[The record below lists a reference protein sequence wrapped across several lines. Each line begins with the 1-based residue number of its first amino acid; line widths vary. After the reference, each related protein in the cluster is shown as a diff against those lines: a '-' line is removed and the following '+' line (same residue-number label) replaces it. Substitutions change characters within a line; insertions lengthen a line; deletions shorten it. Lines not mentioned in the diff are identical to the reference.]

1 MVVNP
6 EKTAAGEASE
16 ATPLLQTAAPIVSP
30 QACYQHQ
37 ILLRCFLNLKNTVTK
52 ATGLFKTEYNYEI
65 KSEVD
70 PIARQSM
77 VEERRWSI
85 YISRAVYRFS
95 VWWAQLPADS
105 EVSSREASIVS
116 EKPCARHSGWAWT
129 GDELPPLD
137 VLMVFHALTL
147 HHRSF
152 GEDCFRHKK
161 MALWNEGFPLQLVS
175 QCIDPGS
182 LTYSC
187 PEPCKLRF
195 ESMTKLAWNNLD
207 DAEGV
212 PIECPRCQN
221 RTVVPW
227 STRRRKG
234 LAEELLQYCQS
245 CKYGL
250 GNHVLVVRKLRQDL
264 LLLLRR
270 DLPLPGTCWSVE
282 EKHGTLTP
290 KKAPNEFVKRYL
302 MSMLLEETRPTNLFP
317 NISQTIESL
326 GRTVVKPALPMIHDI
341 FEHYQYVENSS
352 CNLRAAVTRVLES
365 ASAMQD
371 TNLSETDFDTP
382 HMVTQYI
389 AFLRGQGKGFLSWDP
404 DLSEID
410 LTDPTM
416 WVWSTHLLTPRSYSE
431 FFRRVGNGLPVD
443 WQPPHSPKCSL
454 CRTLRPPSFARRF
467 FQGLVSLSAWK
478 EFMEAAA

>member
-1 MVVNP
+1 
-6 EKTAAGEASE
+6 
-16 ATPLLQTAAPIVSP
+16 
-30 QACYQHQ
+30 
-37 ILLRCFLNLKNTVTK
+37 
-52 ATGLFKTEYNYEI
+52 
-65 KSEVD
+65 
-70 PIARQSM
+70 
-77 VEERRWSI
+77 
-85 YISRAVYRFS
+85 
-95 VWWAQLPADS
+95 
-105 EVSSREASIVS
+105 
-116 EKPCARHSGWAWT
+116 
-129 GDELPPLD
+129 
-137 VLMVFHALTL
+137 MVFHALIL

-161 MALWNEGFPLQLVS
+161 MAIWNEGFPLQLVS
-175 QCIDPGS
+175 QCINPDS

-195 ESMTKLAWNNLD
+195 EGMTKLAWDNLD
-207 DAEGV
+207 DPEGV

-234 LAEELLQYCQS
+234 LAEELLQVCQS
-245 CKYGL
+245 CKYVL

-264 LLLLRR
+264 CLLLRR

-282 EKHGTLTP
+282 EQHGTLSP
-290 KKAPNEFVKRYL
+290 KKASNEFVKRYL

-317 NISQTIESL
+317 DITKILESL
-326 GRTVVKPALPMIHDI
+326 GRSVVNQALPMIHDI

-352 CNLRAAVTRVLES
+352 CNLHAAITRVLKS
-365 ASAMQD
+365 ASAAHHI
-371 TNLSETDFDTP
+371 NLSETDIDP
-382 HMVTQYI
+382 QRMEKQYI
-389 AFLRGQGKGFLSWDP
+389 SFLRGQGKGFLLWGP

-431 FFRRVGNGLPVD
+431 FFRGVGNGLPVD
-443 WQPPHSPKCSL
+443 WQPPHSPKCNL
-454 CRTLRPPSFARRF
+454 CLTMRPPSFARLF

>member
-1 MVVNP
+1 
-6 EKTAAGEASE
+6 
-16 ATPLLQTAAPIVSP
+16 
-30 QACYQHQ
+30 
-37 ILLRCFLNLKNTVTK
+37 
-52 ATGLFKTEYNYEI
+52 
-65 KSEVD
+65 
-70 PIARQSM
+70 
-77 VEERRWSI
+77 
-85 YISRAVYRFS
+85 
-95 VWWAQLPADS
+95 
-105 EVSSREASIVS
+105 
-116 EKPCARHSGWAWT
+116 
-129 GDELPPLD
+129 
-137 VLMVFHALTL
+137 
-147 HHRSF
+147 
-152 GEDCFRHKK
+152 

-175 QCIDPGS
+175 QCIEPDN

-187 PEPCKLRF
+187 PESCKLHF
-195 ESMTKLAWNNLD
+195 EGMTKLAWDNLD
-207 DAEGV
+207 DADGV

-234 LAEELLQYCQS
+234 LAEDLLQVCQS
-245 CKYGL
+245 CKYVL

-264 LLLLRR
+264 YLLLRR

-290 KKAPNEFVKRYL
+290 KKAPNDFVKRYL

-317 NISQTIESL
+317 DISQTIESL

-371 TNLSETDFDTP
+371 TDLSETDFDSP
-382 HMVTQYI
+382 HTVTQYI
-389 AFLRGQGKGFLSWDP
+389 AFLRGQCKGFLSWGP

-431 FFRRVGNGLPVD
+431 FFRGVGNGLPVD

-454 CRTLRPPSFARRF
+454 CLTMRPPSFARRF